1 MIGQIGLVGGGLG
14 LSMHYSGN
22 GQAACD
28 VKLPA
33 GLPQGKNE
41 VEEVIPASRISEA
54 ILNPVKRLNLKAKR
68 LNTLK

>member
-41 VEEVIPASRISEA
+41 VEEV
-54 ILNPVKRLNLKAKR
+54 KRLNLKAKR